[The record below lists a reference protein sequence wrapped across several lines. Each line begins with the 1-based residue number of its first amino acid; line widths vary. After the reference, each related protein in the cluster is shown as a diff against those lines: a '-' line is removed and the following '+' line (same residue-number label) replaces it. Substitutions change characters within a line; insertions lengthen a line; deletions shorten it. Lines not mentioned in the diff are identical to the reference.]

1 MDHLD
6 VKRILSDIDI
16 PGRSVTFHVSRART
30 NVGISEPIFGP
41 LYLQVQDV
49 VCDRDTGRDAVVKGR
64 KWLLSTHMTESEVVQ
79 TAFMA
84 LKAFDEHELR
94 ESFYYKG
101 ALVFNP
107 HLDLSLIA
115 SHLRDGKIIESRRK
129 EPNSL
134 EREIPTHSPFYQKL
148 LDEREGPY
156 LEPRS

>member
-6 VKRILSDIDI
+6 VKRILSDIEC
-16 PGRSVTFHVSRART
+16 PGVTFHVSRART

-41 LYLQVQDV
+41 LYLQVHGEV
-49 VCDRDTGRDAVVKGR
+49 LDRDTGRMAVVKGR
-64 KWLLSTHMTESEVVQ
+64 KYLLSTHMTDSEVVQ

-84 LKAFDEHELR
+84 VKAFQEHELR

-115 SHLRDGKIIESRRK
+115 AHMRDGRIIESRRK